1 MNEKIKLYRLC
12 FESLKVYRNL
22 IHDNVLEKL
31 YNLICYIDDGNQDF
45 TRIVNLYSTVYY
57 NLLEAGKGC
66 SLKEYIIKKI
76 LFSENTFT
84 KLAAKSINNIA
95 INESLKKAA
104 AYDLDCL
111 EFISNFSAKE
121 IKDYLKES
129 AVLPNFLAESFLE
142 LKGTN
147 TILHNII
154 DNSIKTI
161 IEKFLKKTCWSSLIE
176 ELVEFHRQ
184 NGFGIFAKYKG
195 FSWDGE
201 KLIGIEN
208 LDPIRLDSLVNI
220 DRQKKIVVENTLA
233 FLNGQRVNNIL
244 LYGSRGTGKSSTVKA
259 LLNEFHHM
267 GLRIVEVYKDQLYTF
282 PRLIRILRDVPLK
295 FIIFV
300 DDLSFEDIEENYTK
314 LKAILE
320 GSLEAMPQNVVIY
333 ATSNRRHL
341 VKERFSDRN
350 GLSDD
355 EVHFNDTLEEKLSLA
370 DRFGIVVTYPS
381 PTQQEYLAIV
391 DEIAK
396 KKGIEITEKLHRLA
410 LQWEM
415 NYNGRSA
422 RTAKQFVDWYEAQVK
437 MEKG

>member
-12 FESLKVYRNL
+12 FENLKVYRNL
-22 IHDNVLEKL
+22 LYDSVFKKL
-31 YNLICYIDDGNQDF
+31 YNLVLFIDDGNQDLA
-45 TRIVNLYSTVYY
+45 RIVNLYSTVYY

-66 SLKEYIIKKI
+66 SLKEYIIEKI

-84 KLAAKSINNIA
+84 KLAAKSVNNIA

-104 AYDLDCL
+104 ACDLDCL

-121 IKDYLKES
+121 IKDYLKDS
-129 AVLPNFLAESFLE
+129 TALPNFLAESFLE
-142 LKGTN
+142 FKGTIAFLP
-147 TILHNII
+147 TAV
-154 DNSIKTI
+154 DNFTKNLIG
-161 IEKFLKKTCWSSLIE
+161 KFLNSTPWSSLIE
-176 ELVEFHRQ
+176 ELVEFHKQ

-220 DRQKKIVVENTLA
+220 ERQKKIVVENTLA
-233 FLNGQRVNNIL
+233 FLNGQKVNNIL

-259 LLNEFHHM
+259 LLNEFSHM
-267 GLRIVEVYKDQLYTF
+267 GLRVVEVFKDQPYTF
-282 PRLIRILRDVPLK
+282 PKLIRILRDVPLK

-341 VKERFSDRN
+341 VKERFSDRSN
-350 GLSDD
+350 FSDD
-355 EVHFNDTLEEKLSLA
+355 EVHVKDTLEEKLSLA
-370 DRFGIVVTYPS
+370 DRFGIMITYPP

-396 KKGIEITEKLHRLA
+396 KRGIEITEKLHRLA

>member
-1 MNEKIKLYRLC
+1 M
-12 FESLKVYRNL
+12 
-22 IHDNVLEKL
+22 HDNVLENL
-31 YNLICYIDDGNQDF
+31 YNLICFIDDGNHDF
-45 TRIVNLYSTVYY
+45 ARIANLYSTVYY
-57 NLLEAGKGC
+57 NLLETGKGC
-66 SLKEYIIKKI
+66 SLKEYIIEKI

-95 INESLKKAA
+95 IDESLKKAA

-129 AVLPNFLAESFLE
+129 AALPNFLAESFLE
-142 LKGTN
+142 LKDTN
-147 TILHNII
+147 TMLHNTI
-154 DNSIKTI
+154 DNSTKTI
-161 IEKFLKKTCWSSLIE
+161 IEKFLKETCWSSLIE

-259 LLNEFHHM
+259 LLNEFSHK
-267 GLRIVEVYKDQLYTF
+267 GLRVVEVFKDQLYTF

-341 VKERFSDRN
+341 VKERFSDRSS
-350 GLSDD
+350 LSDD
-355 EVHFNDTLEEKLSLA
+355 EVHFRDTLEEKLSLV
-370 DRFGIVVTYPS
+370 DRFGIIVTYPS

-391 DEIAK
+391 NEIAK
-396 KKGIEITEKLHRLA
+396 KRGIEITEKLHRLA

-437 MEKG
+437 IEKG

>member
-12 FESLKVYRNL
+12 FENLKVYRNL
-22 IHDNVLEKL
+22 LYDSVFKKL
-31 YNLICYIDDGNQDF
+31 YNLVLFIDDGNQDLA
-45 TRIVNLYSTVYY
+45 RIVNLYSTVYY

-66 SLKEYIIKKI
+66 SLKEYIIEKI

-84 KLAAKSINNIA
+84 KLAAKSVNNIA

-104 AYDLDCL
+104 ACDLDCL

-121 IKDYLKES
+121 IKDYLKDS
-129 AVLPNFLAESFLE
+129 TALPNFLAESFLE
-142 LKGTN
+142 FKGTIAFLP
-147 TILHNII
+147 TAV
-154 DNSIKTI
+154 DNFTKNLIG
-161 IEKFLKKTCWSSLIE
+161 KFLNTTPWSSLIE
-176 ELVEFHRQ
+176 ELVEFHKQ

-220 DRQKKIVVENTLA
+220 ERQKKIVVENTLA
-233 FLNGQRVNNIL
+233 FLNGQKVNNIL

-259 LLNEFHHM
+259 LLNEFSHM
-267 GLRIVEVYKDQLYTF
+267 GLRVVEVFKDQPYTF
-282 PRLIRILRDVPLK
+282 PKLIRILRDVPLK

-341 VKERFSDRN
+341 VKERFSDRSN
-350 GLSDD
+350 FSDD
-355 EVHFNDTLEEKLSLA
+355 EVHVKDTLEEKLSLA
-370 DRFGIVVTYPS
+370 DRFGIMITYPP

-396 KKGIEITEKLHRLA
+396 KRGIEITEKLHRLA

>member
-12 FESLKVYRNL
+12 FENLKVYRNL
-22 IHDNVLEKL
+22 LYDSVFKKL
-31 YNLICYIDDGNQDF
+31 YNLVLFIDDGNQDLA
-45 TRIVNLYSTVYY
+45 RIVNLYSTVYY

-66 SLKEYIIKKI
+66 SLKEYIIEKI

-84 KLAAKSINNIA
+84 KLAAKSVNNIA

-104 AYDLDCL
+104 ACDLDCL

-121 IKDYLKES
+121 IKDYLKDS
-129 AVLPNFLAESFLE
+129 TALPNFLAESFLE
-142 LKGTN
+142 FKGTIAFLP
-147 TILHNII
+147 TAV
-154 DNSIKTI
+154 DNFTKNLIG
-161 IEKFLKKTCWSSLIE
+161 KFLNTTPWSSLIE
-176 ELVEFHRQ
+176 ELVEFHKQ

-220 DRQKKIVVENTLA
+220 ERQKKIVVENTLA

-259 LLNEFHHM
+259 LLNEFSHM
-267 GLRIVEVYKDQLYTF
+267 GLRVVEVFKDQPYTF
-282 PRLIRILRDVPLK
+282 PKLIRILRDVPLK

-341 VKERFSDRN
+341 VKERFSDRSN
-350 GLSDD
+350 FSDD
-355 EVHFNDTLEEKLSLA
+355 EVHVKDTLEEKLSLA
-370 DRFGIVVTYPS
+370 DRFGIMITYPP

-396 KKGIEITEKLHRLA
+396 KRGIEITEKLHRLA

>member
-1 MNEKIKLYRLC
+1 MS
-12 FESLKVYRNL
+12 ESTNALSHTTL
-22 IHDNVLEKL
+22 DN
-31 YNLICYIDDGNQDF
+31 
-45 TRIVNLYSTVYY
+45 TVK
-57 NLLEAGKGC
+57 N
-66 SLKEYIIKKI
+66 
-76 LFSENTFT
+76 
-84 KLAAKSINNIA
+84 
-95 INESLKKAA
+95 
-104 AYDLDCL
+104 
-111 EFISNFSAKE
+111 
-121 IKDYLKES
+121 
-129 AVLPNFLAESFLE
+129 
-142 LKGTN
+142 
-147 TILHNII
+147 
-154 DNSIKTI
+154 I
-161 IEKFLKKTCWSSLIE
+161 IEKFLDTSPWSSLIE
-176 ELVEFHRQ
+176 ELVEFHKQ
-184 NGFGIFAKYKG
+184 NGFGIFARYKG
-195 FSWDGE
+195 FSWDGNN
-201 KLIGIEN
+201 LVGIEN

-259 LLNEFHHM
+259 ILNEFSHM
-267 GLRIVEVYKDQLYTF
+267 GLRVVEVYKDQLYTF
-282 PRLIRILRDVPLK
+282 PKLVRILRDVPLK

-300 DDLSFEDIEENYTK
+300 DDLSFEDIEVNYTK

-355 EVHFNDTLEEKLSLA
+355 EVHFRDTLEEKLSLA

-396 KKGIEITEKLHRLA
+396 KRGIEITEKLHRLA

>member
-1 MNEKIKLYRLC
+1 MEEKIRLYRLC

-22 IHDNVLEKL
+22 LHDSVLEKL

-45 TRIVNLYSTVYY
+45 KKVINLYSTVYY
-57 NLLEAGKGC
+57 NLLEASTGC
-66 SLKEYIIKKI
+66 SLKEYIIEKI
-76 LFSENTFT
+76 LFSENAFA
-84 KLAAKSINNIA
+84 KLSAKGINNIA
-95 INESLKKAA
+95 VDESLKKAA
-104 AYDLDCL
+104 AHDLDCL
-111 EFISNFSAKE
+111 EFISNFSG
-121 IKDYLKES
+121 KDIEKYLKI
-129 AVLPNFLAESFLE
+129 LDNFPNFLVENFLVSES
-142 LKGTN
+142 TN
-147 TILHNII
+147 ALSHTTL
-154 DNSIKTI
+154 DNTVKNI
-161 IEKFLKKTCWSSLIE
+161 IEKFLATSPWSSLIE
-176 ELVEFHRQ
+176 ELVEFHKQ
-184 NGFGIFAKYKG
+184 NGFGIFARYKG
-195 FSWDGE
+195 FSWDGNN
-201 KLIGIEN
+201 LVGIEN
-208 LDPIRLDSLVNI
+208 LDPIRLDDLVNI
-220 DRQKKIVVENTLA
+220 ERQKRIVVENTLA

-259 LLNEFHHM
+259 LLNEFSHM
-267 GLRIVEVYKDQLYTF
+267 GLRVVEVYKDQFYTF
-282 PRLIRILRDVPLK
+282 PKLIRILRDVPLR

-300 DDLSFEDIEENYTK
+300 DDLSFEDIKENYTK

-396 KKGIEITEKLHRLA
+396 KRGIEITEKLHRLA
-410 LQWEM
+410 LQWEV

>member
-1 MNEKIKLYRLC
+1 MEEKIRLYRLC
-12 FESLKVYRNL
+12 FESLKVYRSL
-22 IHDNVLEKL
+22 LHDSVLEKL

-45 TRIVNLYSTVYY
+45 KKVINLYSTVYY
-57 NLLEAGKGC
+57 NLLEASTGC
-66 SLKEYIIKKI
+66 SLKEYIIEKI
-76 LFSENTFT
+76 LFSENAFA
-84 KLAAKSINNIA
+84 KLSAKGINNIA
-95 INESLKKAA
+95 VDESLKKAA
-104 AYDLDCL
+104 AHDLDCL
-111 EFISNFSAKE
+111 EFISNFSG
-121 IKDYLKES
+121 KDIEKYLKS
-129 AVLPNFLAESFLE
+129 LDNFPNFSAENFLVSE
-142 LKGTN
+142 STN
-147 TILHNII
+147 ALSHTTL
-154 DNSIKTI
+154 DNTVKNI
-161 IEKFLKKTCWSSLIE
+161 IEKFLDTSPWSSLIE

-184 NGFGIFAKYKG
+184 NGFGIFARYKG
-195 FSWDGE
+195 FSWDGNN
-201 KLIGIEN
+201 LVGIEN

-259 LLNEFHHM
+259 ILNEFSHM
-267 GLRIVEVYKDQLYTF
+267 GLRVVEVYKDQLYTF
-282 PRLIRILRDVPLK
+282 PKLVRILRDVPLK

-300 DDLSFEDIEENYTK
+300 DDLSFEDIEVNYTK

-355 EVHFNDTLEEKLSLA
+355 EVHFRDTLEEKLSLA

-396 KKGIEITEKLHRLA
+396 KRGIEITEKLHRLA

>member
-12 FESLKVYRNL
+12 FENLKVYRNL
-22 IHDNVLEKL
+22 IHDSVLEKL
-31 YNLICYIDDGNQDF
+31 YNLICYIDDGSQDF
-45 TRIVNLYSTVYY
+45 ARIVNLYSTVYY

-66 SLKEYIIKKI
+66 SLKEYIIEKI

-84 KLAAKSINNIA
+84 KLAAKSVNNIA
-95 INESLKKAA
+95 INESLKKAT

-129 AVLPNFLAESFLE
+129 ATLPNFLAESFLE

-147 TILHNII
+147 TMLHNTI
-154 DNSIKTI
+154 DNSTKTI
-161 IEKFLKKTCWSSLIE
+161 IEKFLNITPWSSLIE

-259 LLNEFHHM
+259 ILNEFSHK
-267 GLRIVEVYKDQLYTF
+267 GLRVVEVFKDQLYTF

-333 ATSNRRHL
+333 ATSNRRHF

-422 RTAKQFVDWYEAQVK
+422 RTAKQFVDWYETQVK
-437 MEKG
+437 MKKG

>member
-22 IHDNVLEKL
+22 LHDSVLEKL
-31 YNLICYIDDGNQDF
+31 YNLICYIDDGNQDLKKV
-45 TRIVNLYSTVYY
+45 INLYSTFYY
-57 NLLEAGKGC
+57 NLLEAGNGG
-66 SLKEYIIKKI
+66 SLKEYIIREI
-76 LFSENTFT
+76 IFSENTFT

-95 INESLKKAA
+95 IDESLKKAA
-104 AYDLDCL
+104 AHDLDCL
-111 EFISNFSAKE
+111 EFLSNFSGKE
-121 IKDYLKES
+121 IKDYLKDFS
-129 AVLPNFLAESFLE
+129 ALPNFLAESFLE

-147 TILHNII
+147 TMLHNTI
-154 DNSIKTI
+154 DNSTKTI
-161 IEKFLKKTCWSSLIE
+161 IEKFLNITPWSSLIE
-176 ELVEFHRQ
+176 ELVEFHKQ
-184 NGFGIFAKYKG
+184 NGFGIFASYKG

-208 LDPIRLDSLVNI
+208 LDPIRLDDLVNI
-220 DRQKKIVVENTLA
+220 ERQKKIVVENTLA

-259 LLNEFHHM
+259 LLNEFSHR
-267 GLRIVEVYKDQLYTF
+267 GLRVVEVFKDQLYTF
-282 PRLIRILRDVPLK
+282 PKLIRVLRDVPLK

-370 DRFGIVVTYPS
+370 DRFGIIVTYPS
-381 PTQQEYLAIV
+381 PTQQEYLVIV

-396 KKGIEITEKLHRLA
+396 KRGIEITEELHRLA

-422 RTAKQFVDWYEAQVK
+422 RTAKQFVDWYEALIK

>member
-22 IHDNVLEKL
+22 LHDSVLEKL
-31 YNLICYIDDGNQDF
+31 YSFICYIDNGNQDLK
-45 TRIVNLYSTVYY
+45 RVLNLYSTVYY

-66 SLKEYIIKKI
+66 SLKEYIVEKI

-95 INESLKKAA
+95 INESVKKAA
-104 AYDLDCL
+104 ACDLDCL

-121 IKDYLKES
+121 IKDYLKDS
-129 AVLPNFLAESFLE
+129 AALPDFLAESFLE
-142 LKGTN
+142 FKGTN
-147 TILHNII
+147 TMLHNTI
-154 DNSIKTI
+154 DNSTETI
-161 IEKFLKKTCWSSLIE
+161 IEKFLNITPWSSLIE
-176 ELVEFHRQ
+176 ELVEFHKQ
-184 NGFGIFAKYKG
+184 NGFGIFARYKG

-208 LDPIRLDSLVNI
+208 LDPIRLDDLVNI
-220 DRQKKIVVENTLA
+220 ERQKKIVVENTLA

-259 LLNEFHHM
+259 LLNQFHHM

-282 PRLIRILRDVPLK
+282 PKLIRILRDVPLK

-300 DDLSFEDIEENYTK
+300 DDLAFEDIEENYTK

-350 GLSDD
+350 TLSDD
-355 EVHFNDTLEEKLSLA
+355 EVHPRDTLEEKLSLA
-370 DRFGIVVTYPS
+370 DRFGIIVTYPS

-391 DEIAK
+391 EEIAK
-396 KKGIEITEKLHRLA
+396 KRGIEITEKLHRLA

-422 RTAKQFVDWYEAQVK
+422 RTAKQFVDWYEAQIK